1 LKQYNNSLIA
11 LACGDSY
18 GSHYEIQGLH
28 GATFSINS
36 LPNIPKFPNVT
47 DDTIMA
53 EILYNHYI
61 KYKTIKEDILLDEY
75 KYWAETQGEYDGIG
89 IHTKDVLLNNKKD
102 KDSQGNG
109 ALMRNI
115 PFGIKL
121 IEDGY
126 SFEKA
131 VDMMN
136 IDSSL
141 THNNDTIF
149 LSNALALDL
158 AINGTKALVKRQYKN
173 LLDKITFGNTAWVL
187 HSLAIV
193 IETLLKKKKFLTG
206 FKYIVSSGGDTDT
219 NCAIF
224 GAIFGCTKDITQEL
238 DMDKF
243 VGDLLIC
250 KENRGLNE
258 NILYK

>member
-1 LKQYNNSLIA
+1 MKQYNNSLIA

-18 GSHYEIQGLH
+18 GSHFETEGLY
-28 GATFSINS
+28 GAKFSINS
-36 LPNIPKFPNVT
+36 LPNLPKFPNIT

-53 EILYNHYI
+53 KILYNHYL
-61 KYKTIKEDILLDEY
+61 KYKTIKEDILLCEY
-75 KYWAETQGEYDGIG
+75 KYWAKIQGDHNGIG

-136 IDSSL
+136 IDSKL
-141 THNNDTIF
+141 THSNDTIF

-158 AINGTKALVKRQYKN
+158 AVNGTKALAKKQYKN
-173 LLDKITFGNTAWVL
+173 LLHKITFGNTAWVL
-187 HSLAIV
+187 HSLAII
-193 IETLLKKKKFLTG
+193 IEALLKKKKFLTG
-206 FKYIVSSGGDTDT
+206 FKYIVASGGDTDT

-224 GAIFGCTKDITQEL
+224 GAIFGYTKDITQEL

-250 KENRGLNE
+250 SEINC
-258 NILYK
+258 